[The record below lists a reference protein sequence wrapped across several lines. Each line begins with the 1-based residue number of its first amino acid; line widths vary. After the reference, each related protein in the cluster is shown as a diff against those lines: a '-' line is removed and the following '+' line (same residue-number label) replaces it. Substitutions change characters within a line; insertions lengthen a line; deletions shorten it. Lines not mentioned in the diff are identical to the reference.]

1 MTPPLCCQDTHNSLP
16 PDLRKQRTFFLW
28 VKRVHGINLFVH
40 IACLFRRHTIHPS
53 VPECWLDGSL
63 KLLTTL
69 SFHMQIGA
77 RKTLRLSP
85 VFFRRGNIVA
95 YEVYPRRD
103 HCWLKTLPNT
113 PPGWLEIQSALA
125 IFVGLLG
132 GLITCWKKKKKQ
144 LCFGFFRVLFSLRW
158 WKALV
163 RWRSPSERVWSVFVF
178 LMVICKHQ
186 LACLID
192 PDLNNVSR
200 CPAFLQLLLK
210 CDSVKE
216 RHDVP

>member
-1 MTPPLCCQDTHNSLP
+1 M
-16 PDLRKQRTFFLW
+16 
-28 VKRVHGINLFVH
+28 H

-53 VPECWLDGSL
+53 VLKCWLHGSL
-63 KLLTTL
+63 KILTTL
-69 SFHMQIGA
+69 SFHVQIGA
-77 RKTLRLSP
+77 RKTVRLSS

-132 GLITCWKKKKKQ
+132 GLVTCWKKSSCVSVSFTCCEGLPQ
-144 LCFGFFRVLFSLRW
+144 SAFSECLCVLNGHMQ
-158 WKALV
+158 ALAGLLY
-163 RWRSPSERVWSVFVF
+163 WAWFQQCF
-178 LMVICKHQ
+178 QIWT
-186 LACLID
+186 
-192 PDLNNVSR
+192 
-200 CPAFLQLLLK
+200 QLLLK

-216 RHDVP
+216 RRFRKGFRAS

>member
-1 MTPPLCCQDTHNSLP
+1 MFLEIEGYDSAPLLPGYPLFSPPRFTETAH
-16 PDLRKQRTFFLW
+16 FFLW

-69 SFHMQIGA
+69 SFHVQIGA

-132 GLITCWKKKKKQ
+132 GLITCWKKKKQ
-144 LCFGFFRVLFSLRW
+144 LRFGFFRVVFAKVVKSSRPLMVSLR
-158 WKALV
+158 ARLECLCV
-163 RWRSPSERVWSVFVF
+163 LNGHMQAPAGLLDWSWSQQCFQ
-178 LMVICKHQ
+178 IWTQ
-186 LACLID
+186 LFC
-192 PDLNNVSR
+192 SYY
-200 CPAFLQLLLK
+200 
-210 CDSVKE
+210 
-216 RHDVP
+216 